1 MRVTVLSRVLLLIV
15 VAAVIATSAPGQ
27 YHEKLYVLS
36 SKSDDMMVIDV
47 KTNRII
53 KRIKVGEHPHGIA
66 APKSHKVLYVATEG
80 DRGLAVV
87 DTVKDEVIKTHN
99 ILGDRPNEIEVTSD
113 GRYVYV
119 PALGDGVYEV
129 FDTKTEKIIA
139 RIPTDGFPHN
149 VVVSPDDRYMYLSPY
164 DRGRLTVEQAKEQG
178 LPTAL
183 NKKVYV
189 VDTRTHKVS
198 ATIHTGN
205 TPRPIALSPDGNRL
219 YVNTDDFLG
228 FLVLDVKKHKLLHT
242 VPYDLTEEEKMVR
255 SRSHGIGVTP
265 DQKEVWSTDT
275 AHSLVHVFDITQ
287 EPPKQIARLETGKT
301 PYWLT
306 FTPDGRTIYIANTGD
321 DTVSVFDVAAK
332 KEKTRINVGAG
343 KSPKRMLVLRVPRN
357 GTPVSGSSGP

>member
-1 MRVTVLSRVLLLIV
+1 M
-15 VAAVIATSAPGQ
+15 
-27 YHEKLYVLS
+27 
-36 SKSDDMMVIDV
+36 
-47 KTNRII
+47 
-53 KRIKVGEHPHGIA
+53 
-66 APKSHKVLYVATEG
+66 
-80 DRGLAVV
+80 
-87 DTVKDEVIKTHN
+87 
-99 ILGDRPNEIEVTSD
+99 
-113 GRYVYV
+113 
-119 PALGDGVYEV
+119 YEV
-129 FDTKTEKIIA
+129 FDTKSEKIIA
-139 RIPTDGFPHN
+139 RIPTAGVPHN

-287 EPPKQIARLETGKT
+287 DPPKQIARLETGKT
-301 PYWLT
+301 PYWVT
-306 FTPDGRTIYIANTGD
+306 FTPDGSTVYIANAGE

-332 KEKTRINVGAG
+332 KEKTRINIGAG
-343 KSPKRMLVLRVPRN
+343 KYPMRMLVLRAPRD
-357 GTPVSGSSGP
+357 GRPVSGSGGL